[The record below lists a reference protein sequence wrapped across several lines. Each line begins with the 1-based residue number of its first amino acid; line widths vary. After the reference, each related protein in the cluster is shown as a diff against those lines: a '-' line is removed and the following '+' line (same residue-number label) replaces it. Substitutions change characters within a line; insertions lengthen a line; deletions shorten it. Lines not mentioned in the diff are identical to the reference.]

1 MESIAIVLLKIRYKE
16 EWANNWRVFQ
26 LTTARCSEWH
36 AELTRDELLQSM
48 DMEEPS
54 IVREGSNKNGK
65 KKKSKRSSRR
75 GRTSTVQPLQEQ
87 ESGLHITSVDE
98 LSSGQV
104 LEEDLKHVD
113 KPLQEELDSMKCEY
127 YPSVGIIDGKQV
139 IAAEMYLVQ
148 RLQVIVGLE
157 GIDSTPSTKRVPIVW
172 MWPCSN

>member
-1 MESIAIVLLKIRYKE
+1 
-16 EWANNWRVFQ
+16 
-26 LTTARCSEWH
+26 
-36 AELTRDELLQSM
+36 M

-54 IVREGSNKNGK
+54 IVREGSNKNEK

-98 LSSGQV
+98 SSSGKV

-113 KPLQEELDSMKCEY
+113 KPLQEELDSTKCEY

-139 IAAEMYLVQ
+139 IAAE
-148 RLQVIVGLE
+148 I
-157 GIDSTPSTKRVPIVW
+157 
-172 MWPCSN
+172 